1 MYKIQELF
9 SSDTFS
15 HSAKVNEKGDDS
27 MMKFKMRE
35 VGFSTELEYG
45 ELHVAGNEQ
54 YGFRPYQLMVSSI
67 AVCSG
72 GVLRTIL
79 QKKRMLVE
87 DISLTAEV
95 TRNEKEANR
104 IEKIQIH
111 YVIKGK
117 DLAHDKV
124 EQAVELA
131 KKNCPMVQSVKDSI
145 EVTETFEIVE

>member
-1 MYKIQELF
+1 
-9 SSDTFS
+9 
-15 HSAKVNEKGDDS
+15 
-27 MMKFKMRE
+27 MKFKMRE
-35 VGFSTELEYG
+35 EGFSTELEYG

>member
-1 MYKIQELF
+1 MLKYK
-9 SSDTFS
+9 
-15 HSAKVNEKGDDS
+15 
-27 MMKFKMRE
+27 MKE
-35 VGFSTELEYG
+35 VGFTTELEYG
-45 ELHVAGNEQ
+45 ELHVAGDEQ

-79 QKKRMLVE
+79 KKKRMEVE
-87 DISLTAEV
+87 DISLTADV

-117 DLAHDKV
+117 GLAHDKV

-131 KKNCPMVQSVKDSI
+131 KKNCPMVQSVKESI

>member
-1 MYKIQELF
+1 
-9 SSDTFS
+9 
-15 HSAKVNEKGDDS
+15 
-27 MMKFKMRE
+27 MKFKMKE

-45 ELHVAGNEQ
+45 ELHVAGDEQ

-79 QKKRMLVE
+79 MKKRMEVE
-87 DISLTAEV
+87 DISMTAEV

>member
-1 MYKIQELF
+1 
-9 SSDTFS
+9 
-15 HSAKVNEKGDDS
+15 
-27 MMKFKMRE
+27 MMKFKMKE

-45 ELHVAGNEQ
+45 ELRVAGDEQ

-79 QKKRMLVE
+79 KKKRMEVE
-87 DISLTAEV
+87 DISLTADV

>member
-1 MYKIQELF
+1 
-9 SSDTFS
+9 
-15 HSAKVNEKGDDS
+15 
-27 MMKFKMRE
+27 MMKFKMKE

-45 ELHVAGNEQ
+45 ELRVAGNEQ

-79 QKKRMLVE
+79 QKKRMEVK
-87 DISLTAEV
+87 DITLTAEV

-117 DLAHDKV
+117 GLAHDKV